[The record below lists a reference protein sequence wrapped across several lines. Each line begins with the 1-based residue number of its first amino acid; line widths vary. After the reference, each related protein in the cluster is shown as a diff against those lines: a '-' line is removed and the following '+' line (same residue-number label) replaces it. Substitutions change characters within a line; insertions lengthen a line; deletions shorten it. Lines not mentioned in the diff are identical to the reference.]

1 MKGTLRYRIA
11 IALVVGVLGLAW
23 ALPSYLPQ
31 GSALRAFLPEKQV
44 VLGLDLRGGVHL
56 TLGVDV
62 DKAVEY
68 ALSQAGE
75 DLKGQAREKRI
86 AVYNAAVTPDGRL
99 GIVLTKAGQQ
109 TEFDALIQ
117 DSYRSAYTVT
127 ERQPQGEGLRY
138 ILAMRPEYRKEVER
152 LTMDQAVKTI
162 RNRIDQFG
170 VAEPDIRRQEGNRIQ
185 VQLPGLDDPQRAIDI
200 IGRTAHLEFKLVDD
214 ATKPEDA
221 RRVGR
226 DVLTMRHLNP
236 DGTYLERPI
245 VLHREVQLSGEAV
258 SNAQVQYDQFGQP
271 YVSLSLNASGGRKF
285 SRLTGDNVGNRLAI
299 VLDGQVYSA
308 PVIKQKI
315 SGGQASISGSFS
327 TEEATDLAVVLRS
340 GSLPAPVSVL
350 EERSVG
356 PSLGQESIDK
366 GVTSTVVGF
375 VLVLGFMALYYGF
388 GGLVANAV
396 LLLNIVLIMAGL
408 AAFGATLTLPG
419 IAGIILTIGMAVDAN
434 VIIYE
439 RIREE
444 LRRGLT
450 NAAAVAEGYS
460 RATLTILDANL
471 TTIIA
476 AIILYQFGTG
486 PVRGFA
492 VTLTLGI
499 LASMFTAIF
508 VSRVFFDLLPR
519 IKNPVAGLSFIK
531 PGTNFNFIGN
541 RRIAFAASAL
551 AILVGVA
558 SLVAHGGPKYGIDF
572 AGGITVQM
580 RADSGLDTAAF
591 TSALEA
597 EGLKGVVVQRM
608 GMEGDHEYLVRLS
621 EQEGL
626 TTEAVRGHVQAA
638 MAAQAPDTAYEIQR
652 QEMVGPKVG
661 ADLRESALEAMFYA
675 VLLIA
680 IYISGRFEARWMA
693 AGIMAAGLATGVY
706 ALDLVD
712 VPVSLLTVAAL
723 VITLALCWRLKLNY
737 ALGAV
742 VALIHDVLV
751 TVGVFSLLGKEF
763 DLTIIAALLTIIG
776 YSLNDT
782 IIVFDRIRENLGGR
796 KRKDFKE
803 IINTSINQTLSR
815 TLLTSGTTLLV
826 VAALFFFG
834 GSVIHDF
841 ALALLIGIGVGTYSS
856 IFVASPILLGFGPS
870 ALAGGKDA
878 EADEED
884 REPAAAQ
891 RA

>member
-1 MKGTLRYRIA
+1 MKGTLPYRIA
-11 IALVVGVLGLAW
+11 IVLVVSVLGLAW
-23 ALPSYLPQ
+23 ALPSYLSQ
-31 GSALRAFLPEKQV
+31 DSALRAILPEKQI

-62 DKAVEY
+62 EKAAEY
-68 ALSQAGE
+68 TLSQTGE
-75 DLKGQAREKRI
+75 DLKTLAREKRI

-99 GIVLTKAGQQ
+99 GIVLTKAAQQ
-109 TEFDALIQ
+109 AEFDSLIQ
-117 DSYRSAYTVT
+117 DSYGSAYTVA

-152 LTMDQAVKTI
+152 LTMNQAVKTI

-214 ATKPEDA
+214 ETKPEDA

-226 DVLTMRHLNP
+226 DVLQQRHLNP

-245 VLHREVQLSGEAV
+245 VLHREAMLSGEAI

-271 YVSLSLNASGGRKF
+271 YVSLTLNASGGRKF
-285 SRLTGDNVGNRLAI
+285 SRLTGDNVGRRLAI

-315 SGGQASISGSFS
+315 SGGHASISGSFT

-340 GSLPAPVSVL
+340 GALPAPVNVL

-366 GVTSTVVGF
+366 GITSTLVGF
-375 VLVLGFMALYYGF
+375 ALVLGFMALYYGF

-396 LLLNIVLIMAGL
+396 LLFNIVLIMAGL

-434 VIIYE
+434 VIIFE

-444 LRRGLT
+444 LRRGLSS
-450 NAAAVAEGYS
+450 AAAVAEGYAK
-460 RATLTILDANL
+460 ATLTILDANV

-476 AIILYQFGTG
+476 AVILYQFGTG

-499 LASMFTAIF
+499 IASMFTAIF
-508 VSRVFFDLLPR
+508 VSRVLFDLLPKV
-519 IKNPVAGLSFIK
+519 KNPVAGLSFVR
-531 PGTNFNFIGN
+531 PGTAFNFIGN
-541 RRIAFAASAL
+541 RRVAFAASAL
-551 AILVGVA
+551 ALLVGVG

-572 AGGITVQM
+572 AGGVTVQM
-580 RADSGLDTAAF
+580 RVDGGLDTEAF
-591 TSALEA
+591 AKALVA
-597 EGLKGVVVQRM
+597 EGLEGVAVQRI
-608 GMEGDHEYLVRLS
+608 GMEADHEYLVRIS
-621 EQEGL
+621 EQQGL
-626 TTEAVRGHVQAA
+626 GTDTVRDHVRAA
-638 MAAQAPDTAYEIQR
+638 MTAQAPDAAYEIQR

-706 ALDLVD
+706 LLDLIS
-712 VPVSLLTVAAL
+712 VPMSLLIVAAL
-723 VITLALCWRLKLNY
+723 VITLGLCWRLRLNY

-742 VALIHDVLV
+742 VALVHDVLV

-803 IINTSINQTLSR
+803 VINASINQTLSR

-826 VAALFFFG
+826 VAGLFIFG
-834 GSVIHDF
+834 GAVIHDF

-870 ALAGGKDA
+870 ALPG
-878 EADEED
+878 DEEKD
-884 REPAAAQ
+884 PAPEAAQ
-891 RA
+891 EA

>member
-11 IALVVGVLGLAW
+11 IALVVGILGLAW

-31 GSALRAFLPEKQV
+31 DSALRALLPDKQI

-62 DKAVEY
+62 DKAAQY
-68 ALSQAGE
+68 ALAQAGE
-75 DLKGQAREKRI
+75 DLKSLARDKRI

-99 GIVLTKAGQQ
+99 GIVLTKAEQRAD
-109 TEFDALIQ
+109 FDTLIQ
-117 DSYRSAYTVT
+117 DAYGAVYTVA
-127 ERQPQGEGLRY
+127 ERLPQGDGLRY

-200 IGRTAHLEFKLVDD
+200 IGRTAHLEFKLVDNE
-214 ATKPEDA
+214 TKPEDA

-226 DVLTMRHLNP
+226 DVSVLRHQNA
-236 DGTYLERPI
+236 DGSFSERPI
-245 VLHREVQLSGEAV
+245 VLHRETLLSGEAI
-258 SNAQVQYDQFGQP
+258 SNAQVQYDQFGQA
-271 YVSLSLNASGGRKF
+271 YVSLSLNASGARKF
-285 SRLTGDNVGNRLAI
+285 SRLTGDNVGKNLAI
-299 VLDGQVYSA
+299 VLDGHVHSA

-315 SGGQASISGSFS
+315 SGGQASISGSFT

-340 GSLPAPVSVL
+340 GALPAPVDVL

-356 PSLGQESIDK
+356 PSLGQESIEK
-366 GVTSTVVGF
+366 GIASTTIGF
-375 VLVLGFMALYYGF
+375 AVILGFMALYYGF
-388 GGLVANAV
+388 GGIIANVV

-434 VIIYE
+434 VIIFE

-444 LRRGLT
+444 LRRGLST
-450 NAAAVAEGYS
+450 TAAVAEGYA
-460 RATLTILDANL
+460 RATLTILDANV

-499 LASMFTAIF
+499 IASMFTAIF
-508 VSRVFFDLLPR
+508 VSRVLFDLLPGV
-519 IKNPVAGLSFIK
+519 KKPVSGLSFVRPDTAI
-531 PGTNFNFIGN
+531 NFIGN
-541 RRIAFAASAL
+541 RRKAFIVSAL
-551 AILVGVA
+551 ALLVGIG
-558 SLVAHGGPKYGIDF
+558 SLVAHGGPRYGIDF
-572 AGGITVQM
+572 AGGVTVQM
-580 RADSGLDTAAF
+580 RVDGGVDTAAF

-597 EGLKGVVVQRM
+597 EGLTGVVVQRM

-621 EQEGL
+621 DQQGL
-626 TTEAVRGHVQAA
+626 TTDVVRDRVQAA
-638 MAAQAPDTAYEIQR
+638 MASGMPDNAYEILR

-661 ADLRESALEAMFYA
+661 ADLRESALEALFYA

-680 IYISGRFEARWMA
+680 IYISGRFEARWLV

-706 ALDLVD
+706 LLDLVD
-712 VPVSLLTVAAL
+712 VPMSLLIVAAL
-723 VITLALCWRLKLNY
+723 VITLALCWRLRLNY

-742 VALIHDVLV
+742 VALVHDVLI

-782 IIVFDRIRENLGGR
+782 IIVFDRIRENLRGR

-803 IINTSINQTLSR
+803 VINTSINQTLSR

-826 VAALFFFG
+826 VAALFLFG
-834 GSVIHDF
+834 GAVIHDF
-841 ALALLIGIGVGTYSS
+841 ALALLVGIGVGTYSS
-856 IFVASPILLGFGPS
+856 IFVASPILLGFGPGAS
-870 ALAGGKDA
+870 H
-878 EADEED
+878 EEPEEED
-884 REPAAAQ
+884 DDLPAAA
-891 RA
+891 REA